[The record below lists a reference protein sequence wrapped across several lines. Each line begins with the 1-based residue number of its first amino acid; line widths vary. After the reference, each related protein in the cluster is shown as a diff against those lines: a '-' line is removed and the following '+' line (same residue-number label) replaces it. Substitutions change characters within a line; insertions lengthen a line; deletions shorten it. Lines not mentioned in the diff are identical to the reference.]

1 MGAVGNR
8 FDALIL
14 SAAGERSVDTALHA
28 LAASRD
34 HGSGDHIDQVRRYC
48 RLLAEAMRRQPE
60 FARVIDEAYLADLD
74 RATPLHDLGKIGIPD
89 SVLLKPGRLSPG
101 EIALMRTHCRIGAEF
116 IRGVIAVTPSATFLS
131 MALDIAAS
139 HHEWFD
145 GGGYPQGLA
154 GDAIPLAARIVA
166 LADVYD
172 ALRMRR
178 TYKPAMSHFEARRII
193 VGSWGR
199 QFDPRVV
206 AAFLDVEQQFMAES
220 VHDVQPSNGL
230 QRPAYIFS

>member
-1 MGAVGNR
+1 MGAVG
-8 FDALIL
+8 FPDTAID
-14 SAAGERSVDTALHA
+14 SSEDTDRSVVGALRV

-34 HGSGDHIDQVRRYC
+34 HGTGNHVDQVRRYC
-48 RLLAEAMRRQPE
+48 RLLAESMRRQPD
-60 FARVIDEAYLADLD
+60 FAGVIDDDFLSDLD

-89 SVLLKPGRLSPG
+89 SLLMKPGRLSPG
-101 EIALMRTHCRIGAEF
+101 EITLMRTHCRIGADC
-116 IRGVIAVTPSATFLS
+116 IRAVLAVSGNVRFLS

-145 GGGYPQGLA
+145 GSGYPLGLA

-172 ALRMRR
+172 ALRMQRA
-178 TYKPAMSHFEARRII
+178 YKAAMTHLDARRII

-206 AAFLDVEQQFMAES
+206 TAFLEVETQFEQGSENDARPIRRD
-220 VHDVQPSNGL
+220 H
-230 QRPAYIFS
+230 RPAYMRS

>member
-1 MGAVGNR
+1 
-8 FDALIL
+8 
-14 SAAGERSVDTALHA
+14 
-28 LAASRD
+28 
-34 HGSGDHIDQVRRYC
+34 
-48 RLLAEAMRRQPE
+48 
-60 FARVIDEAYLADLD
+60 
-74 RATPLHDLGKIGIPD
+74 
-89 SVLLKPGRLSPG
+89 
-101 EIALMRTHCRIGAEF
+101 MRTHCRIGADF
-116 IRGVIAVTPSATFLS
+116 IRAVIDVTPTATFLS

-145 GGGYPQGLA
+145 GGGYPRGLA

-172 ALRMRR
+172 ALRMKR

-206 AAFLDVEQQFMAES
+206 AAFLEVEAKFES
-220 VHDVQPSNGL
+220 ESARDGQLINSA

>member
-8 FDALIL
+8 FNALL
-14 SAAGERSVDTALHA
+14 FSGAGDQSVVAALHR

-116 IRGVIAVTPSATFLS
+116 IRGVIAVTPATFLS

-154 GDAIPLAARIVA
+154 SDAIPLAARIVA

-206 AAFLDVEQQFMAES
+206 AAFLEVETQFELES
-220 VHDVQPSNGL
+220 AHDAQRIVGA